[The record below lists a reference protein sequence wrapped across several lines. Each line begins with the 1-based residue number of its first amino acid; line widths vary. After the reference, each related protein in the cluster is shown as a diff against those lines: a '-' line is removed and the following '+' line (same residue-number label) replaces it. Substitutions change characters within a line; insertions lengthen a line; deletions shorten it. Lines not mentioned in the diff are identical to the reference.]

1 MAPVLVLRLALR
13 GVSGFWPLH
22 QVTTTRKLQ
31 SRHEMDYME
40 EEAGGV
46 ARATLE
52 GGPPVLTIP
61 PCLSRC
67 HAGKTRGSLAWIA
80 ASLLS

>member
-1 MAPVLVLRLALR
+1 MSYTEAEPTNGPSASTAAGTARRIRVLAPAPSYKYKKV
-13 GVSGFWPLH
+13 
-22 QVTTTRKLQ
+22 LQ
-31 SRHEMDYME
+31 SWHEMDYME

-67 HAGKTRGSLAWIA
+67 YAGKQGGL
-80 ASLLS
+80 

>member
-1 MAPVLVLRLALR
+1 MLVLRLALR
-13 GVSGFWPLH
+13 GVSGFWLLH
-22 QVTTTRKLQ
+22 PSYKYKKALQ

-52 GGPPVLTIP
+52 VDPRCSQSPPAFRAAMQVKQGGL
-61 PCLSRC
+61 
-67 HAGKTRGSLAWIA
+67 
-80 ASLLS
+80 